1 MQNSGIFCTN
11 NFFLDFCC
19 PGIGLG
25 SREHASLNSRVLADL
40 DQEGILLREFLD
52 IGFYSEISTVV
63 PDNVQVLTPSSPVF
77 QDENEP
83 APPLSSPVLL
93 DENEP
98 ASTLFLQ
105 VLREENEPA
114 PMEFSP
120 FAPVTTRS
128 PEPGF
133 YYWNSQDEISPV
145 VTSVLQKSIGG
156 CVSLLD
162 RNSFDL
168 SHVEE
173 LSQGNQKSF
182 STVETLDTPRMKDHL
197 IEVLKSLGVSDAEF
211 EQNLETRIAPC
222 DGFQQNLETDLA
234 PSTELQYPNNKRDL
248 YSVFQQN
255 SEINLASHPEYQQ
268 NPKINRASH
277 LEYQKYPDADLAPST
292 EVLKIP
298 KTNKF
303 LHNTEYGLAPCL
315 ESIVTSCAKPR
326 QNLKIKQSIQN
337 PDTELTPR
345 PQFQEIVETE
355 FAPCPEFQQNPT
367 KVLAPSLEFQKILKT
382 EVSSHPEF
390 PQNIKPN
397 DASHPESWQKPEIK
411 LAPCPVLQKTPET
424 KLFPCSECPQDPIS
438 NLAPLSD
445 FSQNSAINLALVY
458 EFQEKPGTEFAS
470 CPQFQQD
477 PAIKLA
483 PSSEINETSETKV
496 APCPNSKYNPKTRV
510 SLLELQEIPEI
521 KFSLHLE
528 SQQNLITELAS
539 SPELQKTPELHQTP
553 VIEVGPSPEIQLVLN
568 TKLGSKTDAVS
579 DTKVNEINTSH
590 DAENNLPVKQLLELE
605 PKPATSLILETKDT
619 LSNYSKTELFT
630 YTETKIILDTE
641 NSSRN
646 NTIPKTP
653 PNTETSIILD
663 TENASRY
670 NTIPETFSNTETSLV
685 LDTENASSNNTIPK
699 TPPNTETSLVLDT
712 ENASRNNTIPKT
724 PPNTE
729 TSLIL
734 DTENASSNNTIPK
747 TPPNTE
753 TSLILDIKDASKTEL
768 FPNTEI
774 IRSKY
779 LEPVLKNE
787 DLPDLQEKDK
797 SSLHRILSLYRTRM
811 RRDSVNYQN
820 VFNLAEIS
828 DEKDESEKT
837 SSESESDSSS
847 SDPDS
852 SSSDSDSSSSDS
864 DLPTGNEIIEMNMVK
879 VGNKPELPVSKS
891 RNNDCKLARKSQDRC
906 IGYEEFK
913 ERLEVSEGCRS
924 IEKKRQC
931 DNSTNITSKGNLSV
945 FLKY

>member
-630 YTETKIILDTE
+630 HTETKIILDTE

-670 NTIPETFSNTETSLV
+670 NTIPETFSNTETSFIQ
-685 LDTENASSNNTIPK
+685 DTN
-699 TPPNTETSLVLDT
+699 
-712 ENASRNNTIPKT
+712 
-724 PPNTE
+724 
-729 TSLIL
+729 
-734 DTENASSNNTIPK
+734 
-747 TPPNTE
+747 
-753 TSLILDIKDASKTEL
+753 DASNTEL

-774 IRSKY
+774 IGRKY

>member
-63 PDNVQVLTPSSPVF
+63 PENVQVLTPSSPVF

-83 APPLSSPVLL
+83 APALSSPVLL

-105 VLREENEPA
+105 VLRENEPA

-133 YYWNSQDEISPV
+133 YYWNAQDEISPV

-326 QNLKIKQSIQN
+326 QNLKKKQSIQN

-630 YTETKIILDTE
+630 HTETKIILDTE

-653 PNTETSIILD
+653 PNTGTSIILD

-670 NTIPETFSNTETSLV
+670 NTIPETFSNTETSF
-685 LDTENASSNNTIPK
+685 
-699 TPPNTETSLVLDT
+699 
-712 ENASRNNTIPKT
+712 
-724 PPNTE
+724 
-729 TSLIL
+729 IL
-734 DTENASSNNTIPK
+734 DT
-747 TPPNTE
+747 
-753 TSLILDIKDASKTEL
+753 KDASNTEL

-774 IRSKY
+774 IGRKY

>member
-496 APCPNSKYNPKTRV
+496 APCSNSKYCHRGW
-510 SLLELQEIPEI
+510 SIP
-521 KFSLHLE
+521 
-528 SQQNLITELAS
+528 
-539 SPELQKTPELHQTP
+539 
-553 VIEVGPSPEIQLVLN
+553 
-568 TKLGSKTDAVS
+568 
-579 DTKVNEINTSH
+579 
-590 DAENNLPVKQLLELE
+590 
-605 PKPATSLILETKDT
+605 
-619 LSNYSKTELFT
+619 
-630 YTETKIILDTE
+630 
-641 NSSRN
+641 
-646 NTIPKTP
+646 
-653 PNTETSIILD
+653 
-663 TENASRY
+663 
-670 NTIPETFSNTETSLV
+670 
-685 LDTENASSNNTIPK
+685 
-699 TPPNTETSLVLDT
+699 
-712 ENASRNNTIPKT
+712 
-724 PPNTE
+724 
-729 TSLIL
+729 
-734 DTENASSNNTIPK
+734 
-747 TPPNTE
+747 
-753 TSLILDIKDASKTEL
+753 
-768 FPNTEI
+768 
-774 IRSKY
+774 
-779 LEPVLKNE
+779 
-787 DLPDLQEKDK
+787 
-797 SSLHRILSLYRTRM
+797 
-811 RRDSVNYQN
+811 
-820 VFNLAEIS
+820 
-828 DEKDESEKT
+828 
-837 SSESESDSSS
+837 
-847 SDPDS
+847 
-852 SSSDSDSSSSDS
+852 
-864 DLPTGNEIIEMNMVK
+864 
-879 VGNKPELPVSKS
+879 
-891 RNNDCKLARKSQDRC
+891 
-906 IGYEEFK
+906 
-913 ERLEVSEGCRS
+913 
-924 IEKKRQC
+924 
-931 DNSTNITSKGNLSV
+931 
-945 FLKY
+945 

>member
-83 APPLSSPVLL
+83 APALSSPVLL

-133 YYWNSQDEISPV
+133 YYWNAQDEISPV

-630 YTETKIILDTE
+630 HTETKIILDTE

-670 NTIPETFSNTETSLV
+670 NTIPETFSNTETSF
-685 LDTENASSNNTIPK
+685 
-699 TPPNTETSLVLDT
+699 
-712 ENASRNNTIPKT
+712 
-724 PPNTE
+724 
-729 TSLIL
+729 IL
-734 DTENASSNNTIPK
+734 DT
-747 TPPNTE
+747 
-753 TSLILDIKDASKTEL
+753 KDASNTEL

-774 IRSKY
+774 IGRKY